1 MRGNFLFLH
10 LLLFNL
16 GSIFAQDARDVVFE
30 HLEKSEAFQYQLIDS
45 AIYHAAKAGELAV
58 ELGDKVLLAK
68 TDNRQGAVYYVA
80 GDYGKA
86 MESFSRAWEVFDE
99 VGDLE
104 GKVFALNGLG
114 LIYLTEEEYEQAI
127 ALWKQCIQINRGLG
141 DSVSMAKNL
150 FNIGIGYCELRQHEQ
165 SYAAYVE
172 ALDFLEGKEAPVL
185 NLMIRNRIGKHFFD
199 TGDLQ
204 HSLSMYSEVLEHVE
218 DVSTWEKAYAYT
230 GLGEVYLGMDDLEKA
245 EEYANKGYEAAQ
257 QIGAHWDL
265 ERVTS
270 LLSKLYQEK
279 GDLSNALFF
288 TQQNKAH
295 SDSLYTSSK
304 NRQIS
309 RLQLKVSQAV
319 NRNLVA
325 ENEANLQKVRFRNIA
340 LSLSLL
346 GLIVLAGLI
355 FVFGK
360 NLKLKERFN
369 KDLKEMNRSIVFQKE
384 QIDRQ
389 HASLVAINQTKDKLF
404 SILSHDLR
412 SPVHSILQTL
422 EMHQLGYFDESQK
435 NEAMDLLYKQ
445 VSKTD
450 RMLNDLLKWAS
461 EQSENIHSR
470 FSSVNAGTVVEEIIA
485 VYDFQA
491 RAKDIQVDHQLRPVS
506 PIWVDRNQFRIIFQ
520 NLFHNAIKFTP
531 SFGEISVFYEE
542 DEFSVTVVLRDSGEG
557 MDEQSLLSFS
567 GKKEVRMHSL
577 VGTADEKGTGLGLLL
592 VRQFVTQNKGFIE
605 LANLPI
611 KGTEFRVSFQ
621 KANPTEIIPKTV

>member
-1 MRGNFLFLH
+1 MRGNFLFL
-10 LLLFNL
+10 LLLL
-16 GSIFAQDARDVVFE
+16 SKIGSICAQDARDVVLE
-30 HLEKSEAFQYQLIDS
+30 HLKKSEAFQYQLIDS
-45 AIYHAAKAGELAV
+45 AIFHAGKAGDLAV
-58 ELGDKVLLAK
+58 ELGDNVLLAK
-68 TDNRQGAVYYVA
+68 TDNRLGAVYYVA
-80 GDYGKA
+80 GDFGKA
-86 MESFSRAWEVFDE
+86 MERFSRAWEVFDE
-99 VGDLE
+99 VGDLK
-104 GKVFALNGLG
+104 GKVFSLNGLG

-127 ALWKQCIQINRGLG
+127 SLWKQCMQINRGLG

-172 ALDFLEGKEAPVL
+172 ALDLLEGKEAPVL

-204 HSLSMYSEVLEHVE
+204 KSLSLYSVVLENVE
-218 DVSTWEKAYAYT
+218 NVSTWEKTYAYT
-230 GLGEVYLGMDDLEKA
+230 GLGEVYLAMDDLQKA

-309 RLQLKVSQAV
+309 GLQLKVSQAV
-319 NRNLVA
+319 NRNLIA

-340 LSLSLL
+340 LSLSFL
-346 GLIVLAGLI
+346 GMIVLI
-355 FVFGK
+355 FVFRK

-369 KDLKEMNRSIVFQKE
+369 RDLREMNRSIKFQKE

-389 HASLVAINQTKDKLF
+389 HASLLAINQTKDKLF

-470 FSSVNAGTVVEEIIA
+470 FSSVDAGTVVEEIIA

-542 DEFSVTVVLRDSGEG
+542 DEFSVTVILRDSGEG

-611 KGTEFRVSFQ
+611 KGSEFRVSFQ
-621 KANPTEIIPKTV
+621 KANPTEIIPETE